1 MALSTPRAG
10 RVHRSLTLKL
20 CGIALGSFAFG
31 YALVPFYN
39 VLCAIT
45 GLGDQSALARR
56 AVAVERPDMTRT
68 ITVDFMAELPSVG
81 SWAFRPLVQSLQV
94 HPGQLYSAEYFAQN
108 LTGYDTVA
116 QAVPDISPSKA
127 AAYFH
132 KTECFCF
139 TPQRFAKGE
148 ARTMPV
154 RFIVDPSLPAYL
166 DRITLSY
173 MFYDDSTHVGAK
185 LIAPTANSRN

>member
-1 MALSTPRAG
+1 MKAPRTN
-10 RVHRSLTLKL
+10 RPHRGLTLKL
-20 CGIALGSFAFG
+20 LAIVLGSFAFG

-45 GLGDQSALARR
+45 GLGDQTALARR
-56 AVAVERPDMTRT
+56 AVAVEKPDLNRT
-68 ITVDFMAELPSVG
+68 ITVDFMAELPSIG
-81 SWAFRPLVQSLQV
+81 SWAFRPLVRSIQI
-94 HPGQLYSAEYFAQN
+94 HPGKLYSTEYFAQN
-108 LTGYDTVA
+108 LTGYDTIA

-148 ARTMPV
+148 SRTMTV
-154 RFIVDPSLPAYL
+154 RFIVDPSLPIYL

-173 MFYDDSTHVGAK
+173 MFYDTSTHVGAQ

>member
-1 MALSTPRAG
+1 MSVPLLKSKHG
-10 RVHRSLTLKL
+10 RLTLKL
-20 CGIALGSFAFG
+20 CAIALGSFAFG

-39 VLCAIT
+39 VLCSIT
-45 GLGDQSALARR
+45 GLGDQTALARR
-56 AVAVERPDMTRT
+56 AVAVEQPDMNRT
-68 ITVDFMAELPSVG
+68 ITVDFMAEVPTIG
-81 SWAFRPLVQSLQV
+81 SWAFRPLVRSIQI
-94 HPGQLYSAEYFAQN
+94 HPGKLYSTEYFAQN
-108 LTGYDTVA
+108 LTGYDTIA
-116 QAVPDISPSKA
+116 QAVPNVSPSKA

-148 ARTMPV
+148 SRTMPV
-154 RFIVDPSLPAYL
+154 RFIVDPSLPTYL

-173 MFYDDSTHVGAK
+173 MFYDTSTHVGAQ

>member
-1 MALSTPRAG
+1 MNAPVKLRPHRALS
-10 RVHRSLTLKL
+10 LKVL
-20 CGIALGSFAFG
+20 GIALGSFAFG

-39 VLCAIT
+39 VLCSIT
-45 GLGDQSALARR
+45 GLGDQTALARR
-56 AVAVERPDMTRT
+56 AVAVEKPDLTRT

-81 SWAFRPLVQSLQV
+81 SWAFRPLARSIEI
-94 HPGQLYSAEYFAQN
+94 HPGKLYSTEYFAQN
-108 LTGYDTVA
+108 LTGFATVA
-116 QAVPDISPSKA
+116 QAVPNISPSKA

-139 TPQRFAKGE
+139 SPQRFAKDE
-148 ARTMPV
+148 QKTMPV
-154 RFIVDPSLPAYL
+154 RFIVDPQLPSYI

-185 LIAPTANSRN
+185 LIPTSNSRN

>member
-1 MALSTPRAG
+1 MSVPLLKGKHG
-10 RVHRSLTLKL
+10 RLTLKL
-20 CGIALGSFAFG
+20 AGIALGSFAFG

-45 GLGDQSALARR
+45 GLGDQTALARR
-56 AVAVERPDMTRT
+56 AVAVEQPDLNRT
-68 ITVDFMAELPSVG
+68 ITVDFMAELPSIG
-81 SWAFRPLVQSLQV
+81 SWAFRPLQRSIQI

-108 LTGYDTVA
+108 LTGYDTIA

-148 ARTMPV
+148 SRTMPV
-154 RFIVDPSLPAYL
+154 RFIVDPSLPIYL

-173 MFYDDSTHVGAK
+173 MFYDTSTHVGAQ

>member
-1 MALSTPRAG
+1 MMAPRLG
-10 RVHRSLTLKL
+10 RPHRTLTLKL
-20 CGIALGSFAFG
+20 LGIALGSFAFG

-39 VLCAIT
+39 VLCSIT
-45 GLGDQSALARR
+45 GLGDQTVLARR
-56 AVAVERPDMTRT
+56 AVAVEAPDMNRI
-68 ITVDFMAELPSVG
+68 ITVDFMAELPSIG
-81 SWAFRPLVQSLQV
+81 SWTFHPLVRSIQI
-94 HPGQLYSAEYFAQN
+94 HPGKLYSAEYFAQN
-108 LTGYDTVA
+108 LTGHDTIA
-116 QAVPDISPSKA
+116 QAVPNVSPSKA

-139 TPQRFAKGE
+139 TPQSFKKGE
-148 ARTMPV
+148 ERTMPV
-154 RFIVDPSLPAYL
+154 RFIVDPSLPSYL

>member
-1 MALSTPRAG
+1 MNTPPPARP
-10 RVHRSLTLKL
+10 HRRLALKL

-45 GLGDQSALARR
+45 GLGDQTALARR
-56 AVAVERPDMTRT
+56 ALAVEQPDLTRT
-68 ITVDFMAELPSVG
+68 ITVDFMAELPTIG
-81 SWAFRPLVQSLQV
+81 SWAFQPLVRSIQI
-94 HPGQLYSAEYFAQN
+94 HPGKLYSAEYFAQN
-108 LTGYDTVA
+108 LTGHATVA
-116 QAVPDISPSKA
+116 QAVPNISPSKA

-139 TPQRFAKGE
+139 APQRFAKDE
-148 ARTMPV
+148 QKTMSV
-154 RFIVDPSLPAYL
+154 RFIVDPSLPTYL

-185 LIAPTANSRN
+185 LIPTSNNGN

>member
-1 MALSTPRAG
+1 MNTPSPLRA
-10 RVHRSLTLKL
+10 HRSLALKL
-20 CGIALGSFAFG
+20 TAIALGSFAFG

-56 AVAVERPDMTRT
+56 AFAVEKPDLNRT
-68 ITVDFMAELPSVG
+68 ITVDFMAELPTIG
-81 SWAFRPLVQSLQV
+81 SWAFHPLVRSIQI
-94 HPGQLYSAEYFAQN
+94 HPGRLYSAEYFAQN
-108 LTGYDTVA
+108 LTGHATVA
-116 QAVPDISPSKA
+116 QAVPNISPSQA

-139 TPQRFAKGE
+139 SPQRFAKDEGK
-148 ARTMPV
+148 TMPV
-154 RFIVDPSLPAYL
+154 RFIVDPQLPTYL

-185 LIAPTANSRN
+185 LIPALNNGK

>member
-1 MALSTPRAG
+1 MNAPRTN
-10 RVHRSLTLKL
+10 RPHRALTLKL
-20 CGIALGSFAFG
+20 LGIALGSFAFG

-45 GLGDQSALARR
+45 GLGDQTALARR
-56 AVAVERPDMTRT
+56 AVAVEKPDLNRT
-68 ITVDFMAELPSVG
+68 ITVDFMAQLPSIG
-81 SWAFRPLVQSLQV
+81 SWEFRPLVRSIQI
-94 HPGQLYSAEYFAQN
+94 HPGKLYSTEYFAQN

-116 QAVPDISPSKA
+116 QAVPNISPSKA

-139 TPQRFAKGE
+139 SPQRFAKGE
-148 ARTMPV
+148 SRTMPV
-154 RFIVDPSLPAYL
+154 RFIVDPSLPSYL

-173 MFYDDSTHVGAK
+173 MFYDTSTHVGAK
-185 LIAPTANSRN
+185 LEAPTANSRN

>member
-1 MALSTPRAG
+1 MNTPPPLRP
-10 RVHRSLTLKL
+10 HRRLALKL
-20 CGIALGSFAFG
+20 IAIALGSFALG

-45 GLGDQSALARR
+45 GLGDQTTLARR
-56 AVAVERPDMTRT
+56 ALAVEKPDLKRT
-68 ITVDFMAELPSVG
+68 ITIDFMAQLPTIG
-81 SWAFRPLVQSLQV
+81 SWTFHPLVRSIQI
-94 HPGQLYSAEYFAQN
+94 HPGKLYAAEYFAQN
-108 LTGYDTVA
+108 LTGHATVA
-116 QAVPDISPSKA
+116 QAVPNISPSKA

-139 TPQRFAKGE
+139 SPQRFAKDEGK
-148 ARTMPV
+148 RMPV
-154 RFIVDPSLPAYL
+154 RFIVDPQLPTYL

-185 LIAPTANSRN
+185 LIPTLNNGN

>member
-1 MALSTPRAG
+1 MQPRQDKP
-10 RVHRSLTLKL
+10 HRRLTLKL
-20 CGIALGSFAFG
+20 LGIAFGSFAFG

-39 VLCAIT
+39 VLCSIT
-45 GLGDQSALARR
+45 GLGDQTALARR
-56 AVAVERPDMTRT
+56 AVAVEAPDLNRT
-68 ITVDFMAELPSVG
+68 ITVDFMAELPSIG
-81 SWAFRPLVQSLQV
+81 SWAFQPVVRSMQI
-94 HPGQLYSAEYFAQN
+94 HPGKLYSAEYFAQN
-108 LTGYDTVA
+108 LTGHAIVA
-116 QAVPDISPSKA
+116 QAVPNISPSKA

-139 TPQRFAKGE
+139 SPQRFAEGE

-154 RFIVDPSLPAYL
+154 RFIVDPSLPSYL

-185 LIAPTANSRN
+185 LIPTLNSRN

>member
-1 MALSTPRAG
+1 MNTPPPLRA
-10 RVHRSLTLKL
+10 HRSLALKL
-20 CGIALGSFAFG
+20 IAIALGSFAFG

-45 GLGDQSALARR
+45 GLGDQTALARR
-56 AVAVERPDMTRT
+56 AVAVEKPDLNRT
-68 ITVDFMAELPSVG
+68 ITVDFMAELPTIG
-81 SWAFRPLVQSLQV
+81 SWTFHPLVRSIQI
-94 HPGQLYSAEYFAQN
+94 HPGKLYSAEYFAQN
-108 LTGYDTVA
+108 LTGHATVA
-116 QAVPDISPSKA
+116 QAVPNISPSKA

-139 TPQRFAKGE
+139 SPQRFAKDEGK
-148 ARTMPV
+148 TMPV
-154 RFIVDPSLPAYL
+154 RFIVDPQLPTYL

-185 LIAPTANSRN
+185 LIPTLNNGK

>member
-1 MALSTPRAG
+1 MNTPPPLRPHRALA
-10 RVHRSLTLKL
+10 LKL
-20 CGIALGSFAFG
+20 IAIALGSFALG

-45 GLGDQSALARR
+45 GLGDQTALARR
-56 AVAVERPDMTRT
+56 AVAVEKPDLNRT
-68 ITVDFMAELPSVG
+68 ITVDFMAELPTIG
-81 SWAFRPLVQSLQV
+81 SWAFHPLQRSIQI
-94 HPGQLYSAEYFAQN
+94 HPGKLYSAQYFAQN
-108 LTGYDTVA
+108 LTGHATVA
-116 QAVPDISPSKA
+116 QAVPNISPSKA

-139 TPQRFAKGE
+139 APQRFAKDEGK
-148 ARTMPV
+148 TMPV
-154 RFIVDPSLPAYL
+154 RFIVDPQLPTYL

-185 LIAPTANSRN
+185 LIPALNNGN